1 MISIVTPK
9 NILRYCRS
17 VLELQGEDHGI
28 DDNFLAAMLRRSA
41 GFLCPCSRT
50 VLRAA
55 LVESLGHLDEEPST
69 LPKRIEALIDDL
81 IVVGDL
87 LELTEVT
94 TEEDEAK
101 GTWVFAAPPS
111 FVERKN
117 GSIFL
122 TGLVPDQDG
131 WLPEDIRSRIVL
143 SRGTRSIRPDDGE
156 DLALRLASEG
166 LRRVPET
173 TWLRAPKTFAP
184 EKALSKA
191 RQQLAKEPQCAP
203 VQGLEIID
211 PETKPTY
218 YKGRWTSPNNHS
230 GPLFVARRPQE
241 FGAPLWC
248 LVEIDSGMLKRI
260 LDLPFRGYRWR
271 ACDAAWHLQM
281 AIDSE
286 HSMPQRYKANYCDD
300 GTCRLSFYSP
310 IPLWAERRLMILGKK
325 CHVEKSLFTYEIP
338 ADEAVQEEEF
348 LQENLWIVPVEINS
362 EMRSA

>member
-1 MISIVTPK
+1 MISVVTPED
-9 NILRYCRS
+9 IVRYCRS
-17 VLELQGEDHGI
+17 LLDMQDEGQGI
-28 DDNFLAAMLRRSA
+28 DDNFLAAMLRRTA
-41 GFLCPCSRT
+41 GTLCPCSRA

-55 LVESLGHLDEEPST
+55 LLENLDHLDDEPST
-69 LPKRIEALIDDL
+69 LPTRIEALIDDL
-81 IVVGDL
+81 LVVGDL

-94 TEEDEAK
+94 TGEEEAK

-111 FVERKN
+111 FVERTS

-122 TGLVPDQDG
+122 TGIVPDQDG

-143 SRGTRSIRPDDGE
+143 SRGTRSIRPDEGE
-156 DLALRLASEG
+156 DLASRLTSEG
-166 LRRVPET
+166 LRRLPET
-173 TWLRAPKTFAP
+173 TWLRAPKTLAP

-211 PETKPTY
+211 PEAKPTY
-218 YKGRWTSPNNHS
+218 YKGRWTSPKNHS
-230 GPLFVARRPQE
+230 GTLFIARRPQE

-248 LVEIDSGMLKRI
+248 LVEIDAGMLKRI

-286 HSMPQRYKANYCDD
+286 RGMPQRYKAKYCDD
-300 GTCRLSFYSP
+300 GTCRLIFFSP

-325 CHVEKSLFTYEIP
+325 CHAEKSLFAYEIP

-348 LQENLWIVPVEINS
+348 LQENLWIVPVDMNS
-362 EMRSA
+362 EMRSN

>member
-1 MISIVTPK
+1 MISVVAPEDIV
-9 NILRYCRS
+9 RYCRS
-17 VLELQGEDHGI
+17 LLDLQGEDHGI
-28 DDNFLAAMLRRSA
+28 DDNFLAAMLRRTA
-41 GFLCPCSRT
+41 GTHCPCSRA

-55 LVESLGHLDEEPST
+55 LVESLGHLDDEPST
-69 LPKRIEALIDDL
+69 LPTRIESLVDDL

-94 TEEDEAK
+94 TGEEEAK

-111 FVERKN
+111 FVERKS

-122 TGLVPDQDG
+122 TGIVPDQDV
-131 WLPEDIRSRIVL
+131 WLPEDIRSRIGF
-143 SRGTRSIRPDDGE
+143 SRGTRSIKPGDGE
-156 DLALRLASEG
+156 DLVSRLVSEG
-166 LRRVPET
+166 LSKLSET
-173 TWLRAPKTFAP
+173 TWLKAPKTLAP
-184 EKALSKA
+184 DNALAKA
-191 RQQLAKEPQCAP
+191 RQRLAKEQQCGP

-218 YKGRWTSPNNHS
+218 YKGRWTSPKDHS
-230 GPLFVARRPQE
+230 GLFVARRPQE

-248 LVEIDSGMLKRI
+248 LVEIHSGILKRI

-271 ACDAAWHLQM
+271 GCDAAWHLQM

-286 HSMPQRYKANYCDD
+286 RGVPQRYKVDHRDD

-325 CHVEKSLFTYEIP
+325 CQVEKSLFAYEIS

-348 LQENLWIVPVEINS
+348 LRENFWIVPVDTDS
-362 EMRSA
+362 EVRIA

>member
-1 MISIVTPK
+1 MISVVAPEDIV
-9 NILRYCRS
+9 RYCRS
-17 VLELQGEDHGI
+17 LLDLQREGQGV
-28 DDNFLAAMLRRSA
+28 DDNFLAAMLRRTA
-41 GFLCPCSRT
+41 GNLCPCSRA

-55 LVESLGHLDEEPST
+55 LVESLDHLDEEPST
-69 LPKRIEALIDDL
+69 LPTRIEALIDDL
-81 IVVGDL
+81 LVVGDL

-94 TEEDEAK
+94 TGEEEAK
-101 GTWVFAAPPS
+101 GTWVFSAPPS
-111 FVERKN
+111 FVERTS

-122 TGLVPDQDG
+122 TGIVPDQDG

-143 SRGTRSIRPDDGE
+143 SRGTRSIRPDEGE
-156 DLALRLASEG
+156 DLASRLASEG
-166 LRRVPET
+166 LRRLPET
-173 TWLRAPKTFAP
+173 TWLRAPKTLAP
-184 EKALSKA
+184 EIALSKA

-218 YKGRWTSPNNHS
+218 YKGRWTSPKNHS
-230 GPLFVARRPQE
+230 GTLFIARRPQE

-271 ACDAAWHLQM
+271 PCDAAWHLQM

-286 HSMPQRYKANYCDD
+286 RGMPQRYKVDYCDNS
-300 GTCRLSFYSP
+300 TCRLSFYSP

-325 CHVEKSLFTYEIP
+325 CQAEKSLFTYEIP
-338 ADEAVQEEEF
+338 ADELVQEEEF
-348 LQENLWIVPVEINS
+348 LQENLWIVPADNSSEI
-362 EMRSA
+362 RST